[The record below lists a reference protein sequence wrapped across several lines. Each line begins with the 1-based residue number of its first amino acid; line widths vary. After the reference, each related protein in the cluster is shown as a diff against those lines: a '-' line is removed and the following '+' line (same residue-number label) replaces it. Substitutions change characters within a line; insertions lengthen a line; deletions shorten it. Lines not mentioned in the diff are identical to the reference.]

1 MMPRNPKPPPPT
13 DFQRPNVVFQP
24 KTRQGMQTGINL
36 IVDAIRPTLG
46 PLPRTVALTRIG
58 SKDALPE
65 MLDSGG
71 LIARRIIQVKG
82 RNVDMGAMFIRHVL
96 WELQEKAGDGT
107 ATAAVMFQSIYNQGV
122 RHIVNSGGNAM
133 RMRTFFDRTVPLLH
147 AELERMTT
155 RLQGKEQLSRLAES
169 ISHDQA
175 LAPKLGEIFDI
186 IGEFGRL
193 EIRQGRSREMEREY
207 VEGIYWDGG
216 WFSREMMNDPNNIR
230 AEFEDASLLIS
241 DLEINEPTDL
251 LPLLD
256 MAAANKIKKLVIV
269 AAVMADRAISIL
281 TLNKDK
287 VAVLGV
293 KAPEMHAAKRQ
304 AALEDLAILTGGQA
318 LFKSAGASLASVKV
332 EQLGRA
338 RRVWANREFFG
349 VVAGRGDA
357 RRLRQHIAEL
367 RRTFNNSDDKDAR
380 ELLLSRLG
388 RLMGGSATLWVG
400 GISPTAIEQSKE
412 LASSAAEAMRG
423 AMREGVV
430 PGGGTAL
437 LDCRKVIRP
446 LLEQAEDPDEIA
458 AYRILIKALEA
469 PARGIWQNAGF
480 DDVEI
485 MVDLRKAGPGWG
497 FDVIRR
503 EMANMTE
510 TGIWDAASVV
520 KAAVHSAIA
529 GAGLALTTD
538 VLVHRKRPP
547 EIDGYRIGRENH
559 GEPDDTTQSG

>member
-24 KTRQGMQTGINL
+24 KTRQGMQAGINL

-71 LIARRIIQVKG
+71 LIARRIIQVQG

-133 RMRTFFDRTVPLLH
+133 RMRTFFDRCVPLLH

-155 RLQGKEQLSRLAES
+155 RLQGKEQLSRLAET
-169 ISHDQA
+169 ISHDRPMAQ
-175 LAPKLGEIFDI
+175 KLGEIFDI

-193 EIRQGRSREMEREY
+193 EIRQGRSRDLEREY

-216 WFSREMMNDPNNIR
+216 WFSREMMNDPNNVR

-241 DLEINEPTDL
+241 DLEINEPADL

-256 MAAANKIKKLVIV
+256 MASANKIKKLVVV
-269 AAVMADRAISIL
+269 ASVMADRAISIL
-281 TLNKDK
+281 TLNKEK

-293 KAPEMHAAKRQ
+293 KAPEMHAGKRQ

-318 LFKSAGASLASVKV
+318 LFKSAGDSLARVKV
-332 EQLGRA
+332 EHLGRA

-367 RRTFNNSDDKDAR
+367 RRTYNHSDEKEAR

-412 LASSAAEAMRG
+412 LASSVAEAMRG

-430 PGGGTAL
+430 PGGGVAL
-437 LDCRKVIRP
+437 LDLRKVIRP
-446 LLEQAEDPDEIA
+446 LLEQATDPDEVA

-469 PARGIWQNAGF
+469 PARGIWQNGGF

-503 EMANMTE
+503 ELANMNE

-547 EIDGYRIGRENH
+547 EIDGYRLGR
-559 GEPDDTTQSG
+559 DDPVFSFL